1 MTFDFDAVI
10 ERRGTGSVKFDFAV
24 ENGYPADV
32 LPLWVADMDFQAPP
46 CVVEALKERVEHGI
60 YGYTGLKADYF
71 EAIQGWFSRRF
82 GWQLQKEWLVTTPG
96 VVFAL
101 SAAVRVMTKPG
112 DAVLIQTPV
121 YFPFYRVINNNGRKV
136 VENPLVYRDGRYS
149 VDFED
154 LERKILEQDV
164 KLMILCSPHNPICRV
179 WTLEELQTLGA
190 ICKKHGVQV
199 VADEIHCDFTLPGVT
214 HTPFL
219 KACPDMAEQ
228 TLVCTA
234 PSKTFN
240 LAGLQVSNIF
250 IPGKTLRQAYQAE
263 LERISSHEPNCMA
276 VVACKAAYQG
286 GDAWLDACKAYMLE
300 NLNFVRSFLG
310 EHLPQISLVEPE
322 GTYFAWLDCSGLG
335 LTPEALEEL
344 IVHRAGLWL
353 DSGAIF
359 GESAAQFQRVV
370 LACPRATVQC
380 ALEKLKAAVQN
391 L

>member
-1 MTFDFDAVI
+1 MAFDFDSVI

-46 CVVEALKERVEHGI
+46 CVVEALKERVDHGI
-60 YGYTGLKADYF
+60 FGYTGLKDDYF
-71 EAIQGWFSRRF
+71 GAVQGWFSRRF
-82 GWQLQKEWLVTTPG
+82 GWELQKEWLVTTPG

-101 SAAVRVMTKPG
+101 SAAVRVMTQPG

-121 YFPFYRVINNNGRKV
+121 YYPFYRVILNNDRKV
-136 VENPLVYRDGRYS
+136 VENPLVYRDGKYS

-154 LERKILEQDV
+154 FERKITEQDV
-164 KLMILCSPHNPICRV
+164 KLFILCSPHNPICRV
-179 WTLEELQTLGA
+179 WTVEELQKVGA
-190 ICKKHGVQV
+190 ICKKHGVRV
-199 VADEIHCDFTLPGVT
+199 VADEIHCDFTLPGYT

-219 KACPDMAEQ
+219 KACPELMED

-250 IPGKTLRQAYQAE
+250 IPGKDLRTGYQAE
-263 LERISSHEPNCMA
+263 LERISSHGPNCMA
-276 VVACKAAYQG
+276 VTACKAAYNE
-286 GDAWLDACKAYMLE
+286 GDEWLDACKAYMLE
-300 NLNFVRSFLG
+300 NLNCVRTFL
-310 EHLPQISLVEPE
+310 EENLPQIKLVEPQ
-322 GTYFAWLDCSGLG
+322 GTYFAWLDCTGLG
-335 LTPEALEEL
+335 LKPEELEEL
-344 IVHRAGLWL
+344 IVHKAGLWL

-359 GESAAQFQRVV
+359 GEAAAQFQRVV
-370 LACPRATVQC
+370 LACPRGTLC
-380 ALEKLKAAVQN
+380 LALEKLKAAVQS